1 MSLTKYILRTIRHYL
16 KLNFTIVLG
25 IALST
30 AILVG
35 ALIIGDSVRYSLQQI
50 TVQRLGKT
58 SQVITAGERLFG
70 RQLATELSEKT
81 GTETAALLR
90 TNGFGVIDGGEIR
103 INQLAVW
110 GVDAT
115 IGNFASYPELF
126 QLRNNEVAIN
136 ENLASISGLKVGD
149 EFLLRLNKLNTFP
162 ANTPF
167 VS

>member
-35 ALIIGDSVRYSLQQI
+35 ALIIGDSVRYSLRQI

-70 RQLATELSEKT
+70 TQLAEKM
-81 GTETAALLR
+81 AAKTKAQVAPVLR
-90 TNGFGVIDGGEIR
+90 
-103 INQLAVW
+103 A
-110 GVDAT
+110 
-115 IGNFASYPELF
+115 
-126 QLRNNEVAIN
+126 
-136 ENLASISGLKVGD
+136 KVL
-149 EFLLRLNKLNTFP
+149 E
-162 ANTPF
+162 
-167 VS
+167 

>member
-1 MSLTKYILRTIRHYL
+1 MSLTKYIVRSIRHYL

-90 TNGFGVIDGGEIR
+90 TNGFGVIDGG
-103 INQLAVW
+103 
-110 GVDAT
+110 
-115 IGNFASYPELF
+115 
-126 QLRNNEVAIN
+126 
-136 ENLASISGLKVGD
+136 
-149 EFLLRLNKLNTFP
+149 
-162 ANTPF
+162 
-167 VS
+167 